1 MGPAGAMGH
10 IRYTPI
16 GTVHSEFKEPIGVP
30 IQAAV
35 AKRHKGRV
43 VVFPEYADGLDDLE
57 GFSHIIL
64 LFHCHKS
71 RPEKLKV
78 KPFLDDE
85 LRGIFA
91 TRSPSH
97 PNPIG
102 LSVVRLTK
110 REGNILHIQDI
121 DIIDSTPLLD
131 IKPYIPD
138 FDERDPVTIGW
149 LTHKKDLLASVKD
162 DARFA

>member
-1 MGPAGAMGH
+1 MGPLGY
-10 IRYTPI
+10 IRYRPI
-16 GTVHSEFKEPIGVP
+16 GTINSEFKEPVGVP
-30 IQAAV
+30 IQPIAAR
-35 AKRHKGRV
+35 RHKGRV
-43 VVFPEYADGLDDLE
+43 VVLPEYADGLDDLE

-64 LFHCHKS
+64 LFHCHRS
-71 RPEKLKV
+71 HPDELKV
-78 KPFLDDE
+78 KPFLDEE

-110 REGNILHIQDI
+110 REGNVLHIQDV
-121 DIIDSTPLLD
+121 DIIDGTPLLD

-138 FDERDPVTIGW
+138 VDERDPVTIGW
-149 LTHKKDLLASVKD
+149 LTHKRDRLKKARD
-162 DARFA
+162 DGRFT

>member
-1 MGPAGAMGH
+1 MGPMGE
-10 IRYTPI
+10 IRYRPI
-16 GTVHSEFKEPIGVP
+16 GTINSEFKEPVGVP

-35 AKRHKGRV
+35 AKRHKARV
-43 VVFPEYADGLDDLE
+43 VVLPEYAEGLDDIE

-64 LFHCHKS
+64 LFHCHMS
-71 RPEKLKV
+71 RPEELKV

-102 LSVVRLTK
+102 LSIVRLVR
-110 REGNILHIQDI
+110 REGNILHIQDV
-121 DIIDSTPLLD
+121 DIVDGTPLLD

-138 FDERDPVTIGW
+138 FDERTPVTVGW
-149 LTHKKDLLASVKD
+149 LTHKKDRIEKVKD
-162 DARFA
+162 DGRFA